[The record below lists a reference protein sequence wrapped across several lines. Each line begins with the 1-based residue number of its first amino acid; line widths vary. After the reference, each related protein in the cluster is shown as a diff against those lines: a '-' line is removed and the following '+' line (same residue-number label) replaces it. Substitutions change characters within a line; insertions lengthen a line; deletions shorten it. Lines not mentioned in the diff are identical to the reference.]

1 MEKIK
6 IGDVVRLKSGG
17 EQMMIEYVEC
27 VQDSYTGEVTHIATC
42 VWHDKNGTN
51 CKYDYDMR
59 NLTKISD

>member
-1 MEKIK
+1 MEEIK

-17 EQMMIEYVEC
+17 EQMVVEFIEY
-27 VQDSYTGEVTHIATC
+27 DKKAYTGEMLCTATC